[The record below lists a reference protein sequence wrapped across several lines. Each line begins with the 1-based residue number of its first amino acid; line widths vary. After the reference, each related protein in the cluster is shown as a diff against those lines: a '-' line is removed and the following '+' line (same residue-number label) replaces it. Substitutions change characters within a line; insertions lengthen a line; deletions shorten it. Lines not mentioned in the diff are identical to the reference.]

1 MLRQYIKTDI
11 TADFL
16 KVKRQSAIKDLK
28 REENSRRL
36 KFMYSKTVKL

>member
-16 KVKRQSAIKDLK
+16 KVKRQSAKI
-28 REENSRRL
+28 
-36 KFMYSKTVKL
+36 